1 MIETQNLTKTFGS
14 FTAVRE
20 LTLSVRPG
28 EIYGLL
34 GPNGAGK
41 TTTLMLILGILSP
54 TAGEVRIFGER
65 LDANSF
71 DVKSRLG
78 VMAERPGFYD
88 DMTAWEHL
96 LFYAQLYR
104 ARNTEPRIRRL
115 LEQVN
120 LWEWRDA
127 LVGSYSTG
135 MRRKLSLVCALVHAP
150 DVLILDEPVAN
161 LDPYGIVQIREILDQ
176 ERARGCAILASSH
189 ILSEVERTANRV
201 GIIVGGE
208 LLVED
213 TMDNLRGKV
222 VGKRQIRVDVVSP
235 VNGLVRKIEQ
245 LPWVLD
251 ARQEGTV
258 VDVFTANDRD
268 YRADLGRFLFEQQ
281 AIVQEMRAIEASL
294 EEAFITLTEARVR
307 AMLEQDNG

>member
-1 MIETQNLTKTFGS
+1 MIETRNLTKTFGS
-14 FTAVRE
+14 FTAVRGLS
-20 LTLSVRPG
+20 LTVHPG

-65 LDANSF
+65 LDPDSF
-71 DVKSRLG
+71 EVKRRMG

-96 LFYAQLYR
+96 LFYAQLYN
-104 ARNTEPRIRRL
+104 ARDAEPRIRRL

-127 LVGSYSTG
+127 LAGSYSTG

-150 DVLILDEPVAN
+150 DLLILDEPVAN

-189 ILSEVERTANRV
+189 ILSEVERTADRV
-201 GIIVGGE
+201 GIITGGE

-213 TMDNLRGKV
+213 TMENLRGRIV
-222 VGKRQIRVDVVSP
+222 EKRQIRVDVVSP
-235 VNGLVRKIEQ
+235 MNGLVRKIEQ

-251 ARQEGTV
+251 TRQEGTV

-281 AIVQEMRAIEASL
+281 AIIQEMRAVEASL
-294 EEAFITLTEARVR
+294 EEAFMSLTEGRLR
-307 AMLEQDNG
+307 ELLERDHG